1 MAKGKLYVMGM
12 DQMVLPLT
20 KHFIKEASVPTLAKF
35 FARSAYGQAL
45 ASFPCWTPN
54 NWAAISTGAQS
65 GTHGASSWFI
75 RMPDGE
81 DVSSLTSLGINA
93 ETIWEAA
100 ERQGVKSAIL
110 HYPGSMPS
118 RLKQG
123 YVIDG
128 NAGPAYNACP
138 FELAAAEAYTS
149 DRTVES
155 GSLKEIVLRPAQ
167 GWKGLPADGPAPF
180 DYDVIPPGCF
190 VYDLNCGPPT
200 SLLKAAEERGLRAA
214 DGLSMFTYKA
224 ARAFELWTGVE
235 APLDVMRRAAAL
247 ELEKRDA

>member
-1 MAKGKLYVMGM
+1 MAKGKIYVMGV

-20 KHFIKEASVPTLAKF
+20 QHFIKEGSVPTLAKL
-35 FARSAYGQAL
+35 FARSSYGQAL

-54 NWAAISTGAQS
+54 NWAAISTCAQS

-75 RMPDGE
+75 RMPDCE

-100 ERQGVKSAIL
+100 ERQGLRSAVL

-118 RLKQG
+118 RLKNG
-123 YVIDG
+123 YIIDG

-149 DRTVES
+149 DRNVES
-155 GSLKEIVLRPAQ
+155 DSLKEIVLKPAE
-167 GWKGLPADGPAPF
+167 G
-180 DYDVIPPGCF
+180 
-190 VYDLNCGPPT
+190 
-200 SLLKAAEERGLRAA
+200 
-214 DGLSMFTYKA
+214 
-224 ARAFELWTGVE
+224 
-235 APLDVMRRAAAL
+235 
-247 ELEKRDA
+247 

>member
-1 MAKGKLYVMGM
+1 MEVNMEQGKIYVMGV

-20 KHFIKEASVPTLAKF
+20 QYFIEEGSVPTLVKF

-75 RMPDGE
+75 RLPDGE

-93 ETIWEAA
+93 ETIWEAD
-100 ERQGVKSAIL
+100 ERQGLKSAVL

-118 RLKQG
+118 RLKNG
-123 YVIDG
+123 YIIDG

-149 DRTVES
+149 ERTAES
-155 GSLKEIVLRPAQ
+155 GSLKEIVLKPAK
-167 GWKGLPADGPAPF
+167 GWQGLPSG
-180 DYDVIPPGCF
+180 
-190 VYDLNCGPPT
+190 GPP
-200 SLLKAAEERGLRAA
+200 
-214 DGLSMFTYKA
+214 
-224 ARAFELWTGVE
+224 
-235 APLDVMRRAAAL
+235 PLDATLPVSAKYPEWDTNWHAVAL
-247 ELEKRDA
+247 GTSK